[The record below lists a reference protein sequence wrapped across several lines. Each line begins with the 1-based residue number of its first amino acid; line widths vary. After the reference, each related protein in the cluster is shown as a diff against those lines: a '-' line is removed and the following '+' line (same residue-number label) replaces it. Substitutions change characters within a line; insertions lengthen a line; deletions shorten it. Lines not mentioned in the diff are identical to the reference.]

1 MRKYNVYIEVYGKQ
15 VRVGEIKGNSSE
27 DACFSYSKDYI
38 SMHGSKAISVSLPFT
53 DEPFSPDQTKTFFD
67 GLLPEGFMRKT
78 IAESMHFDESD
89 YLSIL
94 YNLGKEC
101 LGAIRMNLHSH
112 AVQ

>member
-1 MRKYNVYIEVYGKQ
+1 MKNYNVYIEVCGRQ
-15 VRVGEIKGNSSE
+15 IRVGEIKGNSSE

-38 SMHGSKAISVSLPFT
+38 SMNGSKAISVSLPFR

-78 IAESMHFDESD
+78 IAYHMHFDESD

-94 YNLGKEC
+94 NNLGKEC
-101 LGAIRMNLHSH
+101 IGAIRMNLHSH
-112 AVQ
+112 AVR